1 MASNERDVIARI
13 NQESE
18 RLFGR
23 QASDAKFAWRNA
35 ERARLGLGREK
46 KTRGG
51 VAGQWDR
58 NKALIKPLAAGAAGL
73 LTGGALA
80 PTLLGAAMGGF
91 DRPGRGGIG
100 LDIGGALR
108 GAGEGALA
116 GGVGAGVRGAAG
128 INQAA
133 SGMQGAKASLSKY
146 FGLTGPASTPT
157 PAPTVAP
164 PVATPSL
171 SGSTQGLLTGQVPSV
186 NTALA
191 TTTPAPS
198 GLRGLGASALQFAK
212 SNPQA
217 VAGITQGIS
226 GAIGAGAQRDATLM
240 QMEFERKQF
249 EEQQLAR
256 RRMAELLAPE
266 WAAVAKRRGMPLAT
280 SNIDLRPTDFAAL
293 NPNRG

>member
-58 NKALIKPLAAGAAGL
+58 NKALIKPLVAGAAGL
-73 LTGGALA
+73 LTGGTLA

-157 PAPTVAP
+157 PAPTVASSTVTPAP
-164 PVATPSL
+164 PTATP
-171 SGSTQGLLTGQVPSV
+171 
-186 NTALA
+186 ALP